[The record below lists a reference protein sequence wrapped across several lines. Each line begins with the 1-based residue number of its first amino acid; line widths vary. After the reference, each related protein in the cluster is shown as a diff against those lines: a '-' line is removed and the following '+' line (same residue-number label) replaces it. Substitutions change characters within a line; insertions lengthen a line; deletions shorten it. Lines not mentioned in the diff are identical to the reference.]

1 MADILPHTAV
11 MLDLP
16 LIHPDILRVLGR
28 AGHGSQVLIADG
40 NYPFRTTLGANAE
53 LVSLNLAPG
62 IVSATDVLAALAPAV
77 PVEAAAVMATAK
89 EGPYAMTE
97 DPPIWAEFRALLAAH
112 GFARPLE
119 QLERFAFYEAGRGAD
134 VALTVATGEQRIY
147 ANLLLTIGVIR
158 PA

>member
-1 MADILPHTAV
+1 

-40 NYPFRTTLGANAE
+40 NYPFRTTLGPNAE

-62 IVSATDVLAALAPAV
+62 IVSATDVLAAIAAAI

-97 DPPIWAEFRALLAAH
+97 DPPIWAEFRDLLAAN
-112 GFARPLE
+112 GYDGPLDE
-119 QLERFAFYEAGRGAD
+119 IERFAFYEAGRGAD
-134 VALTVATGEQRIY
+134 VALAIATGEQRIY
-147 ANLLLTIGVIR
+147 ANLLLTIGVIK
-158 PA
+158 PD